1 MANSKAPKRVTGP
14 WGGVPGSTAAE
25 YTVIDTEQWNGDIL
39 CLQNILKTK
48 ITSER
53 NDFSDEKKAKQCF
66 SIHFKLFY
74 IVSFFIIHMCVGQE
88 LDKLGLGIED
98 D

>member
-53 NDFSDEKKAKQCF
+53 NYFSDEKKTKQCF

-74 IVSFFIIHMCVGQE
+74 TVPFFIIHICLGQE